1 MGLGVPGLDELCLGG
16 VGGLLPAKILG
27 PVAEVGEIDI
37 GGEVLPAGVL
47 PDIGAGEAL
56 MHEVAA
62 QGACGAAVVEGGE
75 FIPVVDDERAAFLP
89 MGGPALEPI
98 PDAAMELNALTIAGR
113 GFLL

>member
-1 MGLGVPGLDELCLGG
+1 MRQAFEGIACAACCVHLLIGGGVGLGVPGLDELCLGG

-56 MHEVAA
+56 MHKKDRIY
-62 QGACGAAVVEGGE
+62 Q
-75 FIPVVDDERAAFLP
+75 IVD
-89 MGGPALEPI
+89 
-98 PDAAMELNALTIAGR
+98 
-113 GFLL
+113 